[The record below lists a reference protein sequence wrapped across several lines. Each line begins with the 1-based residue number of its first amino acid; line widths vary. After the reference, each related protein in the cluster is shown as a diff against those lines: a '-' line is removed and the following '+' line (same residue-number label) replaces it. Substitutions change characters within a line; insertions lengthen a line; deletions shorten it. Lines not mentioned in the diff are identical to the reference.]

1 MCIFVVQ
8 VHSPSKV
15 VVLWDPNESL
25 KQVETLPFPCFSF
38 PLSLSVKYYPMTFH
52 WLASIKAMDFLFL
65 NQSQVTVQE

>member
-1 MCIFVVQ
+1 MYLGFKLILF
-8 VHSPSKV
+8 PS
-15 VVLWDPNESL
+15 VLCPRNLTKSS

-38 PLSLSVKYYPMTFH
+38 SPSQSVKYYPMTFH